1 MLQKFGLAVLGI
13 SVTLYIAICLLLR
26 WGQTKLIFF
35 PDSQI
40 KSTPQEYNLEYQDV
54 WLNIEQDK
62 VHGWWIRAAQPSAP
76 ALLYFHGNGSN
87 NGDLTEIAAIF
98 HQLGV
103 SVLLI
108 DYRGYGKSSP
118 VFPNETRVY
127 EDAEA
132 AWYYLTGELEIEPGN
147 IFVYGHS
154 LGGAIAIEL
163 AMEHP
168 DMAGL
173 IVEGTFT
180 SMKDMAKFTYGLKFF
195 PLEWLVTQRFDSIAK
210 ISSLQTPILI
220 LHGGSDRTIPP
231 FMAEKLYAAAPEPK
245 QIAFIPQANHNNL
258 AEFGGQQ
265 YLTILQQFVHS
276 AIGDRQ
282 FTPNSKINCSPS
294 PPVPQSPSHSLPSPK

>member
-1 MLQKFGLAVLGI
+1 MTEKMWQKFSAVGLGVTI
-13 SVTLYIAICLLLR
+13 TLYLTICLLLR
-26 WGQTKLIFF
+26 FRQTKLIFL

-40 KSTPQEYNLEYQDV
+40 KSTPQEYGLAYQDV
-54 WLNIEQDK
+54 WLKLGQDL
-62 VHGWWIRAAQPSAP
+62 VHGWWIPAAQAKAP

-132 AWYYLTGELEIEPGN
+132 AWQYLIQEQQIEPQQ
-147 IFVYGHS
+147 ILVYGHS

-163 AMEHP
+163 ATKHP

-173 IVEGTFT
+173 ITEGTFT
-180 SMKDMAKFTYGLKFF
+180 SIENMAGLMPGIKLF
-195 PLEWLVTQRFDSIAK
+195 PLGLLVNQRFDSITK
-210 ISSLQTPILI
+210 IKSLETPILI
-220 LHGGSDRTIPP
+220 LHGTADEVIPLFMSDEL
-231 FMAEKLYAAAPEPK
+231 FAAAPEPK
-245 QIAFIPQANHNNL
+245 HLEIFPEAGHNNL
-258 AEFGGQQ
+258 PEFDQEKFL
-265 YLTILQQFVHS
+265 LTLQQF
-276 AIGDRQ
+276 I
-282 FTPNSKINCSPS
+282 NSVISN
-294 PPVPQSPSHSLPSPK
+294 QRLM

>member
-1 MLQKFGLAVLGI
+1 MLQKLSLAVLEI

-26 WGQTKLIFF
+26 WGQTKLIFL

-40 KSTPQEYNLEYQDV
+40 KSTPQEFNLEYQDV
-54 WLNIEQDK
+54 WLDIGKDK
-62 VHGWWIRAAQPSAP
+62 VHGWWIEATQPSAP

-98 HQLGV
+98 HRLGV

-127 EDAEA
+127 EDAKA
-132 AWYYLTGELEIEPGN
+132 AWHYLTRELEIEPGN

-180 SMKDMAKFTYGLKFF
+180 SMKDMARFTYGLEFF
-195 PLEWLVTQRFDSIAK
+195 PLEWIVTERFDSIAK

-220 LHGGSDRTIPP
+220 LHGTGDRTIPL

-245 QIAFIPQANHNNL
+245 QIALIPQANHNNL
-258 AEFGGQQ
+258 PEFGGQQ
-265 YLTILQQFVHS
+265 YLAILQQFIQK
-276 AIGDRQ
+276 AISDRK
-282 FTPNSKINCSPS
+282 FTSNSKINYSLS
-294 PPVPQSPSHSLPSPK
+294 LQVPKSLS